1 MSDSHPDT
9 LLLDLIQKVATLQAG
24 VNVLLADRERYGI
37 IHEDVNDMRVT
48 VAELRQV
55 VSRISPIVDKLDG
68 QSNQAAGVMWF
79 GRVIWAVIGGAVLT
93 AAGWIAHKLGL
104 G

>member
-1 MSDSHPDT
+1 MVEASRDT
-9 LLLDLIQKVATLQAG
+9 LLLDLIQQVAKLQAS
-24 VNVLLADRERYGI
+24 VETLLEDR
-37 IHEDVNDMRVT
+37 IHEDFNDMRVT
-48 VAELRQV
+48 VAELKQSLNRL
-55 VSRISPIVDKLDG
+55 IPIVDRLD
-68 QSNQAAGVMWF
+68 QHSQQAVGVMWF

>member
-1 MSDSHPDT
+1 MTERHPDT
-9 LLLDLIQKVATLQAG
+9 LLLDLIQQVANLQAS
-24 VNVLLADRERYGI
+24 VKVLLEDRSRYGI

-48 VAELRQV
+48 VAELRQ
-55 VSRISPIVDKLDG
+55 SLTRLGPIVDRLD
-68 QSNQAAGVMWF
+68 QHSQQAVGVMWF